1 MRVIALLRE
10 NIMLWT
16 ITHGD
21 ILDHPADVLV
31 CSANVFLNLSGGVG
45 GAILLRIGTA
55 MQQELHQHLAKS
67 QKRFVERGEI
77 VATAPHGLQF
87 KTVLH
92 AVAVD
97 GFYRTSP
104 EVVRT
109 VVDKCLARAA
119 ALGAKS
125 VSLTA
130 LATGYGRL
138 SMDGFA
144 KAIAPLQKAEYPPLE
159 LILICVRNGSDEA
172 DLNAAM
178 AEHSA

>member
-1 MRVIALLRE
+1 
-10 NIMLWT
+10 MLWT

-21 ILDHPADVLV
+21 ILDLPADVLV

-55 MQQELHQHLAKS
+55 MQQELHRYLANT
-67 QKRFVERGEI
+67 QKKYVERGE
-77 VATAPHGLQF
+77 VVETAPHGLPF

-104 EVVRT
+104 EVVRA

-119 ALGAKS
+119 ALGAKT

-138 SMDGFA
+138 SMAGFA
-144 KAIAPLQKAEYPPLE
+144 QAIEPLQKVEYPPLE
-159 LILICVRNGSDEA
+159 QIRIRVRNSGDEA
-172 DLNAAM
+172 DLRAAM

>member
-1 MRVIALLRE
+1 MP
-10 NIMLWT
+10 MLWT

-55 MQQELHQHLAKS
+55 MQQELHQHLSKS
-67 QKRFVERGEI
+67 QKKFVERGD
-77 VATAPHGLQF
+77 VLVTAPHGLPF

-104 EVVRT
+104 DVVRA

-119 ALGAKS
+119 DTGAKS

-138 SMDGFA
+138 SMAGFA
-144 KAIAPLQKAEYPPLE
+144 QAIIPLQKVEYPPLE
-159 LILICVRNGSDEA
+159 QILICVRNASDKKELEAAIAGS
-172 DLNAAM
+172 
-178 AEHSA
+178 SS

>member
-1 MRVIALLRE
+1 MR
-10 NIMLWT
+10 WS

-21 ILDHPADVLV
+21 ILDLPADVLV

-45 GAILLRIGTA
+45 GAILLRIGPA
-55 MQQELHQHLAKS
+55 MQQELHQHLANR
-67 QKRFVERGEI
+67 QKKFVERGE
-77 VATAPHGLQF
+77 VVEAAPHGLPF
-87 KTVLH
+87 RTVLH

-104 EVVRT
+104 EVVRA

-144 KAIAPLQKAEYPPLE
+144 QAIAPLQKAEYPPLE
-159 LILICVRNGSDEA
+159 LVRVCVRNPSDEA
-172 DLNAAM
+172 DLKAAM
-178 AEHSA
+178 AKHSSRDR